1 VIAAQRRQG
10 FHVMRKKLF
19 ASSIAL
25 MSLVF
30 VNLAS
35 PASAQERSIA
45 SYATEVSA
53 GYSILRDVGENS
65 KAGMVVDFGRR
76 LNDKMSVIG
85 EVAMNHFS
93 YWPETYFQVAGGVR
107 VGTVATGRV
116 RPYAQFMVGMQRE
129 FGESGIVLQPGA
141 GLNIRVARS
150 LDAKVQVDLPVL
162 RWDNDTYKQ
171 FRLTVGV
178 GIPLGAR

>member
-1 VIAAQRRQG
+1 M
-10 FHVMRKKLF
+10 HKKSL
-19 ASSIAL
+19 ASLVAF
-25 MSLVF
+25 MGLVF

-35 PASAQERSIA
+35 PASAQERSLA
-45 SYATEVSA
+45 SYATEISA

-65 KAGMVVDFGRR
+65 KAGMVIDFGRR
-76 LNDKMSVIG
+76 LNGGISIVG
-85 EVAMNHFS
+85 EVGMNHFS
-93 YWPETYFQVAGGVR
+93 YWPETYLQVAGGARFGKV
-107 VGTVATGRV
+107 TTGRV
-116 RPYAQFMVGMQRE
+116 RPYAQFLIGVQRE
-129 FGESGIVLQPGA
+129 FGESGVVLQPGA

-171 FRLTVGV
+171 FRLTLGV